1 MGIED
6 YKKDVMAQNTETNKE
21 YRARLREEGTRIP
34 TRNEN
39 LMKTKINR
47 DNPIE
52 VRERDEEMDCFAK
65 RSARTEV
72 KLQAQLV
79 EIKGNARTFKARRAE
94 YDRSRG
100 AYESR
105 TFLEAS
111 LRLEGIKP
119 VKDIEGMKTQYEE
132 GEVRTSG
139 GELPKKP
146 QPPATMVR
154 AYSRDIEAAGAPVA

>member
-1 MGIED
+1 MRIED
-6 YKKDVMAQNTETNKE
+6 CKKDVVAQNTETNKE

-52 VRERDEEMDCFAK
+52 VRDRDEEMDWFAK

-72 KLQAQLV
+72 KLQAQLA
-79 EIKGNARTFKARRAE
+79 EIKGNARTFKAQQVE

-100 AYESR
+100 A
-105 TFLEAS
+105 
-111 LRLEGIKP
+111 
-119 VKDIEGMKTQYEE
+119 
-132 GEVRTSG
+132 
-139 GELPKKP
+139 
-146 QPPATMVR
+146 
-154 AYSRDIEAAGAPVA
+154 

>member
-6 YKKDVMAQNTETNKE
+6 YKKDVVARNTETNKE

-52 VRERDEEMDCFAK
+52 VRDRDEEMDWFAK

-72 KLQAQLV
+72 KLQAQLA
-79 EIKGNARTFKARRAE
+79 EIKGNARTFKARQVE

-105 TFLEAS
+105 TFLEAT
-111 LRLEGIKP
+111 LNLKGIKP
-119 VKDIEGMKTQYEE
+119 VEDIGGMETQYDE

-146 QPPATMVR
+146 RPPATMVR
-154 AYSRDIEAAGAPVA
+154 AYSRNIEVVGAPVA